1 VVNVGYVAGVD
12 DNGKPVH
19 KRKRLSAYGKTRK
32 AVAERLPELV
42 KRSKQELN
50 AKDYVETVSDFM
62 AYWMETSVT
71 KNRAPRTIES
81 YEGVIRNHVVPFLGS
96 HRLVS
101 LKRTDV
107 QHMLDA
113 VAAKTGVGPRSVQYV
128 RSVTRNALNDAVKWG
143 MIETNP
149 AEHTIT
155 KRVPRPHRTA
165 LSVEQAQ
172 QLFALV
178 AGDHFEALYIMAAVY
193 GLRRGECLGLMW
205 KDIDWST
212 REIRVRQQ
220 MVVVKSKPTLAEL
233 KTDASRRTL
242 PLLGFIEEALDRR
255 RVFQEEERLL
265 AGSKWQETGLIF
277 TTQVGTLF
285 HTTNFQRQFKTHLKN
300 AGLPPITFHSLR
312 HTAASFMV
320 ALNVHPRI
328 AMEIL
333 GHTNIA
339 TTMEIYSHAQQ
350 ADMRG
355 ALESVENALRGGTI
369 V

>member
-1 VVNVGYVAGVD
+1 
-12 DNGKPVH
+12 
-19 KRKRLSAYGKTRK
+19 
-32 AVAERLPELV
+32 
-42 KRSKQELN
+42 
-50 AKDYVETVSDFM
+50 
-62 AYWMETSVT
+62 
-71 KNRAPRTIES
+71 
-81 YEGVIRNHVVPFLGS
+81 
-96 HRLVS
+96 
-101 LKRTDV
+101 
-107 QHMLDA
+107 
-113 VAAKTGVGPRSVQYV
+113 
-128 RSVTRNALNDAVKWG
+128 
-143 MIETNP
+143 
-149 AEHTIT
+149 
-155 KRVPRPHRTA
+155 
-165 LSVEQAQ
+165 
-172 QLFALV
+172 
-178 AGDHFEALYIMAAVY
+178 MAAVY

-339 TTMEIYSHAQQ
+339 TTMDIYSHAQQ

-355 ALESVENALRGGTI
+355 ALESVENALRG
-369 V
+369 VQ